1 MQYAKMLVQS
11 EDACIIITGYQDEE
25 SPGRQLLNLLEN
37 KEEGKIT
44 LDGTT
49 LPVRCRVEQVGL
61 SAHGDKSEITALL
74 ERLSARQVFLVHGN
88 EETIRA
94 YGKELAMEDYRRQIY
109 LPECGHIYT
118 VEIHKKRQQ
127 LSNIL
132 PYTMQKNVSFT
143 AEDAKLLWTYWQDNY
158 SGRKFSVSQ
167 IATIWYGQQQE
178 EAVLQ
183 EMQNIL
189 AQSPYFSPNMRQLF
203 LFEANTQ
210 EEIEK
215 ALAPKEQTIQDV
227 EIQIQEVFAGFG
239 YRKIG
244 YYPEKRE
251 AVLQF
256 DYPDSIDR
264 VLFQQGAAAFQEKT
278 GWMVSVNPSM
288 NHTAAGSLLYAAFGG
303 RIQKVSYY
311 VDKKQYSVTVSGA
324 ADGDREAAETFYRQT
339 GWNLYING
347 KCFRKETT
355 KSLVANE
362 GTSQKISHMEFVPK
376 NTSMRPIEQ
385 NFAFSCIDQSFAG
398 IPDQIEKK
406 SIRQDVKGK
415 YLELSFV
422 SPMVGERYREELQQI
437 ADQIG
442 WRIQIADKVN
452 QNALFQMIRM
462 LCAEQGMTIVKNP
475 SYIPDRRAVVV
486 KIVEETDDEKQ
497 AEVAN
502 AFLKKTGCMC
512 EFGRLYN

>member
-1 MQYAKMLVQS
+1 M
-11 EDACIIITGYQDEE
+11 
-25 SPGRQLLNLLEN
+25 
-37 KEEGKIT
+37 
-44 LDGTT
+44 
-49 LPVRCRVEQVGL
+49 
-61 SAHGDKSEITALL
+61 
-74 ERLSARQVFLVHGN
+74 
-88 EETIRA
+88 
-94 YGKELAMEDYRRQIY
+94 
-109 LPECGHIYT
+109 
-118 VEIHKKRQQ
+118 
-127 LSNIL
+127 
-132 PYTMQKNVSFT
+132 
-143 AEDAKLLWTYWQDNY
+143 WTYWQDNY

-486 KIVEETDDEKQ
+486 KIAEETDDEKQ